1 MTQQVGKYQ
10 LIRKLA
16 TGGMAEVYLAKA
28 AGPRGF
34 EKTLVVKCILP
45 HLAQEPSFVE
55 MFLSEA
61 MLAAQLSHTHIVQIF
76 DFGEADG
83 AYFLAMEYIDGPSL
97 RTLIKRA
104 AAQNLSLDP
113 LVCARLVSQACEGLA
128 FAHDFVDPATEQPLA
143 LIHRDVSPDNL
154 LLSRQG
160 SVKVVDF
167 GIAKATGQTHKT
179 ESGVIKGKLSYMP
192 PEQLR
197 AKNLDRRVD
206 VYALGVVL
214 YELLT
219 FRKPYVAASDVALM
233 HAILYELP
241 TPAVH
246 YRPDLPVA
254 LQRIL
259 ARAIDKDRDQRYPD
273 CHAFQADL
281 EDFILSGGRPVT
293 GQQVA
298 QLIQRATSG
307 TGFPALN
314 LSPAALPSPA
324 PLPARERTP
333 LGTHAKP
340 QPPSEGATT
349 RQERATFPEHTPT
362 TQELS
367 LTHPSSGTGLTE
379 PHDRSRARPRW
390 SLPAW
395 KLPALVGGVL
405 LAAGFGL
412 VRFQQDAPE
421 PDTASPPMVAAGGTP
436 AAEPIIPP
444 PPQPLTQAPPVA
456 APLAEDPAPAA
467 EPAPSE
473 PPASPLAMASPP
485 ARKRIARP
493 AKAKRPAAGM
503 GTLEVRSQPYAI
515 VYVDGKEHGPT
526 PLDQDL
532 ELPAGSYTMRLV
544 IPDLAKTVTQQ
555 VKIEPG
561 KKTNINFSP

>member
-1 MTQQVGKYQ
+1 VTQQVGKYQ

-104 AAQNLSLDP
+104 AAQNLPLDP

-179 ESGVIKGKLSYMP
+179 ESGVIKGKLAYMP

-219 FRKPYVAASDVALM
+219 FRKPYSAPSDAALM
-233 HAILYELP
+233 HTILYGQP

-246 YRPDLPVA
+246 HRPDLPVA

-259 ARAIDKDRDQRYPD
+259 ARAIAKDRDQRYPD
-273 CHAFQADL
+273 CHALQADL

-293 GQQVA
+293 SPQVA

-307 TGFPALN
+307 TGFPALS
-314 LSPAALPSPA
+314 LSPAAFPSPA
-324 PLPARERTP
+324 PLPVRERTP
-333 LGTHAKP
+333 VDTHSKLLP
-340 QPPSEGATT
+340 LQGAESAL
-349 RQERATFPEHTPT
+349 ERSATFPEHAPA

-367 LTHPSSGTGLTE
+367 LTLPSPVTGLTE
-379 PHDRSRARPRW
+379 PHERSRARPRW
-390 SLPAW
+390 ALSAW
-395 KLPALVGGVL
+395 KRHALLGGVL
-405 LAAGFGL
+405 LAAGAGV
-412 VRFQQDAPE
+412 VRFQKDAPE
-421 PDTASPPMVAAGGTP
+421 EDTAFPPMASARPLPVAEPPAPPAAPPPAQEAPEAVPLAEAVSSEPQAPPPETASPPV
-436 AAEPIIPP
+436 
-444 PPQPLTQAPPVA
+444 
-456 APLAEDPAPAA
+456 
-467 EPAPSE
+467 
-473 PPASPLAMASPP
+473 
-485 ARKRIARP
+485 RKRVART
-493 AKAKRPAAGM
+493 AKAKRPAAP
-503 GTLEVRSQPYAI
+503 GTLEVRSHPYAI
-515 VYVDGKEHGPT
+515 VYMDGKKLGET
-526 PLDQDL
+526 PLDEEL
-532 ELPAGSYTMRLV
+532 ELAAGSYTLKLV
-544 IPDLAKTVTQQ
+544 IPDLDKTVTRQ
-555 VKIEPG
+555 VSIESG
-561 KKTNINFSP
+561 KHSRISFPP

>member
-104 AAQNLSLDP
+104 AAQNLPLDP

-219 FRKPYVAASDVALM
+219 FRKPYSAPSDVALM

-241 TPAVH
+241 TPAVQH
-246 YRPDLPVA
+246 RPDLPVA

-259 ARAIDKDRDQRYPD
+259 ARAIAKDRDQRYPD
-273 CHAFQADL
+273 CHSLQADL

-314 LSPAALPSPA
+314 LAPGAIPSPV

-333 LGTHAKP
+333 VDTRSKTLPTPGRGAGL
-340 QPPSEGATT
+340 EG
-349 RQERATFPEHTPT
+349 ATFPEHTAA
-362 TQELS
+362 TQDLS
-367 LTHPSSGTGLTE
+367 LTLPSPVTGRTE
-379 PHDRSRARPRW
+379 PRERSRARPRW
-390 SLPAW
+390 GIPDW
-395 KLPALVGGVL
+395 KWPALVGGVL
-405 LAAGFGL
+405 LAAGLGL
-412 VRFQQDAPE
+412 VRFQQDTPGT
-421 PDTASPPMVAAGGTP
+421 DTSSPPMASAGATP

-456 APLAEDPAPAA
+456 APLPETPAPAA

-473 PPASPLAMASPP
+473 PQTSPLAAASPP

-493 AKAKRPAAGM
+493 AKTKRPAEGM

-515 VYVDGKEHGPT
+515 VYVDGKEHGAT
-526 PLDQDL
+526 PLDEDL
-532 ELPAGSYTMRLV
+532 QLPAGAYTMRLV
-544 IPDLAKTVTQQ
+544 IPALSKTVTQQ
-555 VKIEPG
+555 IQIEPG
-561 KKTNINFSP
+561 KKTKINFSP